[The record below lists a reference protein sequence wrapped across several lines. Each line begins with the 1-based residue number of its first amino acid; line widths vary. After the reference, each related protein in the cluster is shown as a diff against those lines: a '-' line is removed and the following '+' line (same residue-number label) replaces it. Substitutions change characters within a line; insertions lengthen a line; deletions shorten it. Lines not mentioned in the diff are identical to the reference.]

1 MKAGSDEKLKEKRQG
16 GSRLLF
22 RGMTSLLLLAA
33 GAFASAE
40 PVANPRPA
48 EEVLRRYLAATGSQR
63 MALRDVSMQVD
74 IQANI
79 PALNKSGRLTA
90 LRRISKVGKVTY
102 EVLSFM
108 GDNMIKR
115 DVIARY
121 MTAEVKSSSN
131 GDADAIAINTDNY
144 RFRYRGMYGEG
155 DWRLHLF
162 ELKPKRKR
170 AGLFEG
176 WLWVEDRTGLPVR
189 ESGRF
194 VTTPSVF
201 LKRIEFVRDYELRDG
216 MALPASI
223 ESSIVTRVVGL
234 ARINI
239 RFHDIQFNGARG
251 ELRAQTAALL
261 R

>member
-1 MKAGSDEKLKEKRQG
+1 
-16 GSRLLF
+16 
-22 RGMTSLLLLAA
+22 MTSLLLLATA
-33 GAFASAE
+33 AFAGGE
-40 PVANPRPA
+40 PAAGPRA
-48 EEVLRRYLAATGSQR
+48 ADEALRRYLAATHSQR
-63 MALRDVSMQVD
+63 VALRDVSMQVD
-74 IQANI
+74 IEADI
-79 PALNKSGRLTA
+79 PALKKSGRLTA
-90 LRRISKVGKVTY
+90 LRHISKVGKVTY

-108 GDNMIKR
+108 GDNMIKK

-131 GDADAIAINTDNY
+131 GDVDAIAINTDNY
-144 RFRYRGMYGEG
+144 RFRYRGMYGDG

-162 ELKPKRKR
+162 ELKPRRKR

-201 LKRIEFVRDYELRDG
+201 LKRIEFVRDYEIRDG
-216 MALPASI
+216 LALPASI
-223 ESSIVTRVVGL
+223 DSSIVTRVVGL

-239 RFHDIQFNGARG
+239 RFHNVHFNGARE
-251 ELRAQTAALL
+251 ELRAQTAALF

>member
-1 MKAGSDEKLKEKRQG
+1 
-16 GSRLLF
+16 
-22 RGMTSLLLLAA
+22 MTSLLLLAA
-33 GAFASAE
+33 VGRATGE
-40 PVANPRPA
+40 PATPLRPG
-48 EEVLRRYLAATGSQR
+48 EEVLKRYLAAAGSQR
-63 MALRDVSMQVD
+63 AALRDVSMQVD
-74 IQANI
+74 IQADI
-79 PALNKSGRLTA
+79 PSLKKSGRLTA
-90 LRRISKVGKVTY
+90 LRHISKVGKVTY

-108 GDNMIKR
+108 GDNMIKK

-131 GDADAIAINTDNY
+131 GDAEAIAINTHNY
-144 RFRYRGMYGEG
+144 RFRYRGAYGDG

-162 ELKPKRKR
+162 ELKPRRKR

-201 LKRIEFVRDYELRDG
+201 LKRVEFVRDYEIRDG
-216 MALPASI
+216 LALPSSIASD
-223 ESSIVTRVVGL
+223 IVTRVVGL

-239 RFHDIQFNGARG
+239 RFHGISFNGARG
-251 ELRAQTAALL
+251 EQHSQTAALF

>member
-1 MKAGSDEKLKEKRQG
+1 
-16 GSRLLF
+16 LF
-22 RGMTSLLLLAA
+22 VRWLTSLLLLAGGLTA
-33 GAFASAE
+33 AE
-40 PVANPRPA
+40 SVSNPRPA
-48 EEVLRRYLAATGSQR
+48 EEVLKRYLAATGSQR
-63 MALRDVSMQVD
+63 TALRDVSMEVD
-74 IQANI
+74 IEANI
-79 PALNKSGRLTA
+79 PALKKSGRLTA
-90 LRRISKVGKVTY
+90 LRHISKVGKVTY

-131 GDADAIAINTDNY
+131 GEADAIAINAENY
-144 RFRYRGMYGEG
+144 RFRYRGMYGDG

-162 ELKPKRKR
+162 ELKPRKKR

-194 VTTPSVF
+194 VRTPSVF
-201 LKRIEFVRDYELRDG
+201 LKRVEFVRDYEIRDG
-216 MALPASI
+216 LALPASI
-223 ESSIVTRVVGL
+223 ESDIVTRVVGL
-234 ARINI
+234 AKINI
-239 RFHDIQFNGARG
+239 RFHGISFNGARG
-251 ELRAQTAALL
+251 EQRAQTAALF

>member
-1 MKAGSDEKLKEKRQG
+1 MFVRWL
-16 GSRLLF
+16 
-22 RGMTSLLLLAA
+22 TSLLLLA
-33 GAFASAE
+33 GALTAAE
-40 PVANPRPA
+40 SVSNPRPA
-48 EEVLRRYLAATGSQR
+48 EEVLKRYLAATGSQR
-63 MALRDVSMQVD
+63 TALRDVSMEVD
-74 IQANI
+74 IEANI
-79 PALNKSGRLTA
+79 PALKKSGRLTA
-90 LRRISKVGKVTY
+90 LRHISKVGKVTY

-131 GDADAIAINTDNY
+131 GEADAIAINAENY
-144 RFRYRGMYGEG
+144 RFRYRGMYGDG

-162 ELKPKRKR
+162 ELKPRKKR

-194 VTTPSVF
+194 VRTPSVF
-201 LKRIEFVRDYELRDG
+201 LKRVEFVRDYEIRDG
-216 MALPASI
+216 LALPASI
-223 ESSIVTRVVGL
+223 ESDIVTRVVGL
-234 ARINI
+234 AKINI
-239 RFHDIQFNGARG
+239 RFHGIAFNGARG
-251 ELRAQTAALL
+251 EQRAQTAALF